1 MREKIL
7 KMTRAFNDN
16 IVIKVVMIITG
27 QNKVQ

>member
-16 IVIKVVMIITG
+16 IDIKVVMIITG